1 MRDLVAAERFYG
13 TYKKKIAVLL
23 AAIFILLGS
32 LMVFP
37 DTLSVLN
44 TAKTKKEIQAVMAEF
59 NSSYRRKDIEGIMA
73 LYLNTPDT
81 IALGTGKAG
90 ECIGHEAIRKAYE
103 KEFSEFKE
111 IKALEYN
118 TLSLFVSGEI
128 AALAADM
135 RIAAVQGHG
144 TVTKAGRLTAVL
156 KRTDGKWFFLQTHF
170 SPPSEELNAG

>member
-13 TYKKKIAVLL
+13 TYKKKMVVLL
-23 AAIFILLGS
+23 TAILILLGS

-37 DTLSVLN
+37 ETLSVLKS
-44 TAKTKKEIQAVMAEF
+44 AKTRKEIKAVMTDF
-59 NSSYRRKDIEGIMA
+59 NSSYRRKDIEGVMA
-73 LYLNTPDT
+73 LYSNAPDT
-81 IALGTGKAG
+81 IALGTGNAE
-90 ECIGHEAIRKAYE
+90 ECIGHEAIRKGYL

-111 IKALEYN
+111 IKAVEYR

-128 AALAADM
+128 AAIAADM
-135 RIAAVQGHG
+135 RIAAVQGYEN
-144 TVTKAGRLTAVL
+144 VTKTGILTAVL